1 MRTSRSRLFL
11 GLSAASIALVV
22 GLTGC
27 STPEADPSGEP
38 AAEVDPRSPEQDT
51 ITIAGYR
58 QGSIAP
64 AFAAEKDGLLD
75 EYGVA
80 FEMNY
85 VESSAA
91 GMAAILGGDADVA
104 YSSFWGVIDAVNQ
117 GIEVVIPTEAI
128 RFNPGALTFEVL
140 PDSGI
145 ESLADLEGTTV
156 SVPALNSGHHN
167 RLRYAMLEEGLD
179 PSTVEFVEL
188 PFGEITSALVNGTID
203 VAAAGGPALS
213 GLKNDYDS
221 VTVLDLADGMFAG
234 AAEGGWI
241 MTKAFADAN
250 PNTVAAFQCAWN
262 AGIDLVENDELYVEI
277 LVDELGFEQDVAE
290 GEVSKKPVFPKGV
303 ELDKIQ
309 QFSDIMIELGLLQE
323 PLDVSTI
330 VIPMPTTC

>member
-1 MRTSRSRLFL
+1 MRTARSHLL
-11 GLSAASIALVV
+11 PALAVTTVAVVIGLA
-22 GLTGC
+22 GC
-27 STPEADPSGEP
+27 SSSEAPAGETT
-38 AAEVDPRSPEQDT
+38 AAEVDPRAPEQDT

-64 AFAAEKDGLLD
+64 AFAAEKEGLLA
-75 EYGVA
+75 EYGITQ
-80 FEMNY
+80 EMSY

-104 YSSFWGVIDAVNQ
+104 YSSFWGVIDAINQ
-117 GIEVVIPTEAI
+117 GLEVVIPNEAI
-128 RFNPGALTFEVL
+128 RFDPGALTFEVL

-145 ESLADLEGTTV
+145 TSLEDLEGATV

-203 VAAAGGPALS
+203 VAAAGGPALT
-213 GLKNDYDS
+213 GLKTDYDS

-241 MTKAFADAN
+241 MTKAFAEAN
-250 PNTVAAFQCAWN
+250 PNTVAAFQCSWN
-262 AGIDLVENDELYVEI
+262 AGIDLVKDDDLYVQI
-277 LVDELGFEQDVAE
+277 LVDELGFEQSVAE

-303 ELDKIQ
+303 ETDKIQ
-309 QFSDIMIELGLLQE
+309 QFSDVMVELGLLDE
-323 PLDVSTI
+323 PLDVSSI
-330 VIPMPTTC
+330 IIPTPDNC